1 MPENAS
7 EFREVLKEMAKRL
20 GISLPE
26 KKVLFLNVPTRKKNP
41 AAASLGKLGGKARA
55 KALSKEEL
63 SAIALK
69 GARARWGSKG
79 KAKARTKPQT

>member
-1 MPENAS
+1 VENVGLPVAKQ
-7 EFREVLKEMAKRL
+7 RVYKETMTTK
-20 GISLPE
+20 
-26 KKVLFLNVPTRKKNP
+26 KKNP